1 LVTAQAPNTREAE
14 QLQGIN
20 MAKRSVGNTALG
32 AAVCRLIEQYQP
44 TETRLFSDPVVKDLV
59 GTPIR
64 VMMLFAFMRNFTIS
78 QTEAVGKGIYGAQIC
93 RTRFIDDVVQTALSE
108 GIGQLVI
115 LGAGFDTRPYRLPG
129 IERAKVFEVDLPA
142 VQDDK
147 KKGIQKHFGHLPEN
161 VTFIPID
168 FDTQTLE
175 AALAGTAFDP
185 SRPAVFV
192 WEGVTQYIA
201 EEAVR
206 QTLSFVG
213 KCAPGSIIAFTY
225 VLKSVI
231 ERRSDIPDADKMMDT
246 VAKSAPWIFG
256 LEPSTIQAYLQ
267 PFHLSLV
274 ADVGNADYQDKYL
287 LPLKRK
293 LAVSE
298 GERIAQATVTRP

>member
-1 LVTAQAPNTREAE
+1 
-14 QLQGIN
+14 
-20 MAKRSVGNTALG
+20 
-32 AAVCRLIEQYQP
+32 
-44 TETRLFSDPVVKDLV
+44 
-59 GTPIR
+59 
-64 VMMLFAFMRNFTIS
+64 MRNFTIS